1 MKSTRIHRS
10 ERALAAVT
18 VAVAFLITASIVMA
32 ADVSGNIRNA
42 EDGATVDIYRS
53 PKHPYTSG
61 LLGSI
66 PAFTRGRLRP
76 IEGETPELFD
86 VVEGCRFADRCQY
99 AIDRCLTELP
109 LPRLVESTLVA
120 CHRADELELEGVG

>member
-1 MKSTRIHRS
+1 LDLIDDMRLKRGMG
-10 ERALAAVT
+10 LLLVT
-18 VAVAFLITASIVMA
+18 HDLGVVASVADRVAVVYAGAII
-32 ADVSGNIRNA
+32 

-66 PAFTRGRLRP
+66 PALTRGRLRP

-99 AIDRCLTELP
+99 AIDRCRTELP

-120 CHRADELELEGVG
+120 CHRAEELELEGVI